1 MITITSGFV
10 FAFESIKT
18 AIMALWN
25 KLSTINLGFPGFT
38 VGAIIL
44 VVFACYSTFRF
55 LIFPALNIDFHGFS
69 YAGAAVKE
77 YESEKKWEN
86 RKRIGFY

>member
-1 MITITSGFV
+1 MIAITSGFV
-10 FAFESIKT
+10 FALESIKT
-18 AIMALWN
+18 AITTLWN
-25 KLSTINLGFPGFT
+25 ELSTINLGFPGFT

-55 LIFPALNIDFHGFS
+55 LIFPALNIEFYGARD
-69 YAGAAVKE
+69 AGAAVKE
-77 YESEKKWEN
+77 HEAKQKWEN

>member
-1 MITITSGFV
+1 MNTSGFV
-10 FAFESIKT
+10 FAFESVKT
-18 AIMALWN
+18 AITAIWN

-55 LIFPALNIDFHGFS
+55 LIFPALNIEFYGARD
-69 YAGAAVKE
+69 AGVAVKE
-77 YESEKKWEN
+77 HVAAEKWEN
-86 RKRIGFY
+86 RTRIGFY

>member
-1 MITITSGFV
+1 MTSGFV
-10 FAFESIKT
+10 FALESIKT
-18 AIMALWN
+18 AITTLWN
-25 KLSTINLGFPGFT
+25 ELSTINLGFPGFT

-55 LIFPALNIDFHGFS
+55 LIFPALNIEFYGARD
-69 YAGAAVKE
+69 AGAAVKQHE
-77 YESEKKWEN
+77 AAVKWEN

>member
-1 MITITSGFV
+1 MTSGFV

-18 AIMALWN
+18 AITALWN
-25 KLSTINLGFPGFT
+25 ELSTINLGFPGFT
-38 VGAIIL
+38 VGVIIL

-55 LIFPALNIDFHGFS
+55 LIFPALNIEFYGARD
-69 YAGAAVKE
+69 AGVAVKE
-77 YESEKKWEN
+77 HEAKEKWEN

>member
-1 MITITSGFV
+1 MIKITSGFV

-18 AIMALWN
+18 AITALWN
-25 KLSTINLGFPGFT
+25 ELSTINLGFPGFT

-55 LIFPALNIDFHGFS
+55 LIFPALNIDFHGIRDAS
-69 YAGAAVKE
+69 GAVSN
-77 YESEKKWEN
+77 YELKTKIEN
-86 RKRIGFY
+86 RKKAGFY

>member
-1 MITITSGFV
+1 MVRITSGFV
-10 FAFESIKT
+10 FALESIKT
-18 AIMALWN
+18 AITTLWN
-25 KLSTINLGFPGFT
+25 ELSTINLGFPGFT

-55 LIFPALNIDFHGFS
+55 LIFPALNIEFYGARD
-69 YAGAAVKE
+69 AGAAVKE
-77 YESEKKWEN
+77 HEYKQKWEN

>member
-1 MITITSGFV
+1 MSTSGFV
-10 FAFESIKT
+10 FALESIKT
-18 AIMALWN
+18 AITTLWN
-25 KLSTINLGFPGFT
+25 ELSTINLGFPGFT

-55 LIFPALNIDFHGFS
+55 LIFPALNIEFYGARD
-69 YAGAAVKE
+69 AGAAVKE
-77 YESEKKWEN
+77 HEAKQKWEN

>member
-1 MITITSGFV
+1 MCFV
-10 FAFESIKT
+10 FAFESIKS
-18 AIMALWN
+18 AITALWN

-55 LIFPALNIDFHGFS
+55 LIFPALNIEFYGARD
-69 YAGAAVKE
+69 AGVAVKQHE
-77 YESEKKWEN
+77 AKVKWEN

>member
-1 MITITSGFV
+1 MISITSGFV
-10 FAFESIKT
+10 FAFESIKS
-18 AIMALWN
+18 AITTLWN
-25 KLSTINLGFPGFT
+25 ALSTINLGFPGFT

-55 LIFPALNIDFHGFS
+55 LIFPALNIDFYGARD
-69 YAGAAVKE
+69 AGAAVKE
-77 YESEKKWEN
+77 HEAVQKWEN

>member
-1 MITITSGFV
+1 MSTSGFV

-18 AIMALWN
+18 AITTLWN
-25 KLSTINLGFPGFT
+25 ELSTINLGFPGFT

-55 LIFPALNIDFHGFS
+55 LIFPALNIEFYGARD
-69 YAGAAVKE
+69 AGAAVKE
-77 YESEKKWEN
+77 HEAKEKWEN

>member
-1 MITITSGFV
+1 MIAITSGFV
-10 FAFESIKT
+10 FAFESVKN
-18 AIMALWN
+18 AINVFWN
-25 KLSTINLGFPGFT
+25 KLSNINLGFPGFS

-55 LIFPALNIDFHGFS
+55 LIFPALNIDFYGVRA
-69 YAGAAVKE
+69 AGAAVKE
-77 YESEKKWEN
+77 HEKEEKWEN

>member
-18 AIMALWN
+18 AITALWN
-25 KLSTINLGFPGFT
+25 KLSTINLGFPNFT
-38 VGAIIL
+38 VGVILL

-55 LIFPALNIDFHGFS
+55 LIFPALNIDFYG
-69 YAGAAVKE
+69 ARDDGAAVKE
-77 YESEKKWEN
+77 YEAGQKWEN

>member
-1 MITITSGFV
+1 MSTSGFV
-10 FAFESIKT
+10 FALESIKN
-18 AIMALWN
+18 AITALWN
-25 KLSTINLGFPGFT
+25 NLSTINLGFPGFT

-55 LIFPALNIDFHGFS
+55 LIFPALNIEF
-69 YAGAAVKE
+69 YGARDVGSAVKN
-77 YESEKKWEN
+77 YETEKKWEN

>member
-10 FAFESIKT
+10 FALESIKT
-18 AIMALWN
+18 AITTLWSE
-25 KLSTINLGFPGFT
+25 LSTINLGFPGFT

-55 LIFPALNIDFHGFS
+55 LIFPALNIDFYGVRV
-69 YAGAAVKE
+69 AGAAVKE
-77 YESEKKWEN
+77 HEADQKWVN

>member
-1 MITITSGFV
+1 MIAITSGFV

-18 AIMALWN
+18 AITALWN

-55 LIFPALNIDFHGFS
+55 LIFPALNIDFHGVRN
-69 YAGAAVKE
+69 AGAAVKQNE
-77 YESEKKWEN
+77 QQQKWEN

>member
-10 FAFESIKT
+10 FAFESIKNAMT
-18 AIMALWN
+18 LLWN

-38 VGAIIL
+38 VGAVIL

-55 LIFPALNIDFHGFS
+55 LIFPALNIEFYGARD
-69 YAGAAVKE
+69 AGVAVKE
-77 YESEKKWEN
+77 YEAEKKWEN
-86 RKRIGFY
+86 RTRIGFY

>member
-1 MITITSGFV
+1 MTSGFV

-18 AIMALWN
+18 AITALWN

-38 VGAIIL
+38 VGVIIL

-55 LIFPALNIDFHGFS
+55 LIFPALNIDFYGARD
-69 YAGAAVKE
+69 AGVAVKE
-77 YESEKKWEN
+77 HEAKEKWEN

>member
-18 AIMALWN
+18 AITALWN

-55 LIFPALNIDFHGFS
+55 LIFPALNIDFYGARD
-69 YAGAAVKE
+69 AGASVKE
-77 YESEKKWEN
+77 HEAEQKWEN